1 MTKEQIETL
10 RAWSHTIKS
19 EKAEIETVL
28 LQRILEDC
36 LQFYFEREQNGS
48 FAAFLLKHDG
58 EPSAEWR
65 RSLEDVKRVL
75 ATNELEAIF
84 EDPLE

>member
-36 LQFYFEREQNGS
+36 LQFVGS
-48 FAAFLLKHDG
+48 EHALNVF
-58 EPSAEWR
+58 
-65 RSLEDVKRVL
+65 
-75 ATNELEAIF
+75 
-84 EDPLE
+84 